1 MTYLLDL
8 PAVDRVVMVGVCTSA
23 GNAAYLAAADDR
35 VAALATVAGML
46 PDPALFE
53 TLNGAEGVDSRRR
66 AVREARARWVDT
78 GEQTLRRAYS
88 ETDPDAINY
97 NPTPGA

>member
-53 TLNGAEGVDSRRR
+53 TLNGAEGGRQPPSRR
-66 AVREARARWVDT
+66 ARGPRPM
-78 GEQTLRRAYS
+78 GRHGRQTLRRAYS